1 MSDDIV
7 LQEWFRK
14 IDADLAFVIQCFKE
28 VLIELGQDALAARLP
43 WANGPLSADEGPGA
57 QSVERELQALSVA
70 FHLLNLVEENAAAQA
85 RRARETQQGLLH
97 EPGTWGQ
104 NLRQLRELG
113 VPDADIASALRKVHV
128 EVVLTAHP
136 TEAKRPIVLRQ
147 HRELLQA
154 LEERESSVWTP
165 RERDEIRRRIKLIL
179 ERLWRTGEMYLHK
192 PDISQELNHILD
204 FFGAIFPEVLPLL
217 DRKLREAWD
226 EAGLDAA
233 LLKTPGDFPRLT
245 FGNWVGGDR
254 DGHPLVTADVTRDTL
269 ARLRATA
276 VGIAEAQLR
285 QLYDTLSISE
295 LFQNAPK
302 ALLSAVESKAKA
314 LRDKADEVL
323 QRTRQEPWRRF
334 VGLMILCLP
343 DGDARPCTYRSEEE
357 LARDIELLAEALRA
371 VGADRIVEAEI
382 VPIQRSL
389 DAFGFHMAA
398 LDIRQNSKYH
408 EQAMQEL
415 MAAAGLDA
423 DAYATMEENARQAFL
438 RRELETARPLA
449 PRGVALGEKAQAVID
464 CYQAVADHI
473 KKHGSRGIG
482 SFIVSMTRDL
492 SDLLT
497 VYVLAR
503 EVGLVHPSDNGL
515 VCDVPVVPLF
525 ETIDDLKRSPQI
537 LTQFLEHPITRRSIH
552 ARGDEALQQ
561 VMVGYS
567 DSNKGSGTF
576 ASFWNLHRA
585 ELALSGVGRARGV
598 NVFFFHGRG
607 GTPSRGAGPT
617 HRFLESLPHRSLRG
631 HFRLTEQGE
640 TIAQKYGN
648 LETAEYNLELL
659 LAGVAATTIK
669 HAQVHEEDPAFQQ
682 YGERLSLTSRQAYQ
696 TLLDTDGFLEFWAQ
710 ATPIDALEQSF
721 IGSRPARRTGRRS
734 LEDLRAIPWVFSWS
748 QARYY
753 LTGWYGVGTALE
765 RLKETDPKGF
775 EHLKA
780 NIHTWRFMRYVIY
793 NAETTHSSADADL
806 MRAYAGLVDDEAVRG
821 RILGV
826 ILEEYARTERMINEI
841 FGAPRAERRPRMV
854 KTVGMRSEGLR
865 ILHHRQ
871 IALLREW
878 RRLLRENRNE
888 EADEMLPALLLSI
901 NAIASGQRTTG

>member
-1 MSDDIV
+1 MSDDVV
-7 LQEWFRK
+7 LHEWFNK
-14 IDADLAFVIQCFKE
+14 IDSDLAFVIQCFKE
-28 VLIELGQDALAARLP
+28 VLIELGEDALAARLP
-43 WANGPLSADEGPGA
+43 WANGPLSTEIPAESV
-57 QSVERELQALSVA
+57 SVERELQALSVA

-85 RRARETQQGLLH
+85 RRARELQLGLLH

-113 VPDADIASALRKVHV
+113 IPEDEIAATLKKVHV

-154 LEERESSVWTP
+154 LEERENTVWTA
-165 RERDEIRRRIKLIL
+165 RERDAIRRRIKLIL

-192 PDISQELNHILD
+192 PDVSQELNHILD
-204 FFGAIFPEVLPLL
+204 YFGEVFPEVLPSL
-217 DRKLREAWD
+217 DQKLREAWK
-226 EAGLDAA
+226 EVGLDES
-233 LLKTPGDFPRLT
+233 LLREPANLPRLT
-245 FGNWVGGDR
+245 FGDWVGGDR

-269 ARLRATA
+269 RRLRELAIS
-276 VGIAEAQLR
+276 IARRKLTR
-285 QLYDTLSISE
+285 LYDTLSISE
-295 LFQNAPK
+295 LFQDPPK
-302 ALLSAVESKAKA
+302 PLLAAIGEKLDGLKD
-314 LRDKADEVL
+314 LADEIV

-334 VGLMILCLP
+334 VGLMLLCLP
-343 DGDARPCTYRSEEE
+343 EEAARPCMYGSEDE
-357 LARDIELLAEALRA
+357 LRQDLALLADSLRA

-398 LDIRQNSKYH
+398 LDIRQNSQYH
-408 EQAMQEL
+408 EQALQEL

-423 DAYATMEENARQAFL
+423 DAYATMEETARRAFL
-438 RRELETARPLA
+438 CRELETARPLA
-449 PRGVALGEKAQAVID
+449 PRGVVLGEKAQAVID
-464 CYQAVADHI
+464 CYQVVADHLRA
-473 KKHGSRGIG
+473 HGPRGIG

-503 EVGLVHPSDNGL
+503 EVGLVHPSPKGL
-515 VCDVPVVPLF
+515 ICDVPVVPLF

-537 LTQFLEHPITRRSIH
+537 LTEFLEHPITRRSIL
-552 ARGDEALQQ
+552 ARGDDALQQ

-567 DSNKGSGTF
+567 DSNKGSGTL

-585 ELALSGVGRARGV
+585 ELALAGVGRARGI
-598 NVFFFHGRG
+598 NVYFFHGRG

-669 HAQVHEEDPAFQQ
+669 HALPHEEDPEFLRH
-682 YGERLSLTSRQAYQ
+682 GERLSLTSKQAYQ
-696 TLLDTDGFLEFWAQ
+696 TLLETEGFLEFWSQ
-710 ATPIDALEQSF
+710 ATPIDALEHSF
-721 IGSRPARRTGRRS
+721 IGSRPSRRTGHRS
-734 LEDLRAIPWVFSWS
+734 LHDLRAIPWVFSWS

-793 NAETTHSSADADL
+793 NAETTHSSADVGL
-806 MRAYAGLVDDEAVRG
+806 MRAYADLVENESVRT

-826 ILEEYARTERMINEI
+826 ILEEYERTERMINEI
-841 FGAPRAERRPRMV
+841 FGAPREERRPRMV

-865 ILHHRQ
+865 ILHQRQ
-871 IALLREW
+871 IGLLREW
-878 RRLLRENRNE
+878 RQLLRENRNE
-888 EADEMLPALLLSI
+888 EADKMLPALLLSI